1 MMRLYCVIA
10 TAMLMPLTAQATV
23 YDVAKPSE
31 LNQICS
37 THSSFDIQRTNT
49 TFFCHGKIVLPAGD
63 SIISS
68 SPENEVI
75 LEAHQGIVLEG
86 NNRIGEPNKRISL
99 RSLSVELKVNNEQ
112 ASSIEDYQNKHTVI
126 YGDLLSAYPT
136 NLHNVL
142 IDGDI
147 ELTGSTLH
155 IDGKYN
161 TIIGKIL
168 THSTTDI
175 FNANVCGTIE
185 SKGHQLHLKTN
196 HPFQQHF
203 VVGDI
208 VAHSTLL
215 IDDMAVYGT
224 TESKGASAA
233 LNGSFYAKDTAI
245 KYFQTLNFNQGV
257 GSQVCGEI
265 QQTPGS
271 SHPHSVTGKYSQFCG
286 VGQSRC
292 DYSSSICPSTAT
304 PPPECSMLPPS
315 NDDLGLTVTPSDDM
329 ALMCG
334 DDLPQF
340 TAITTNNDEV
350 VSAPVMAMLSDPD
363 LFTLEVV
370 KGKPTSTENQF
381 QSNDNG
387 ELIVRVVPNDI
398 NKIALDANYYLTFT
412 MVGDSAKEQTVNFMF
427 TPFMFEAYSNERRTL
442 NEIRVIAGKP
452 ENVHTRLL
460 ACASTGEPVVASNY
474 NGKPKV
480 VHPLIK
486 PLGGSEGEF
495 SYSAEFK
502 DGLSEHGLITNESG
516 LFEVTLSDQFE
527 CKGFSECPDDGTV
540 EVTGK
545 FNVYSRPWTLAIC
558 ENQNTLPSGTSE
570 QGDKFIA
577 AGEHFSLTVKPVIW
591 QKGGSISDPID
602 SSAYCDALVT
612 TNFMHDG
619 APAASV
625 VLSSEQHSPLD
636 TANQTSTLLK
646 SNYALTQGH
655 QSAKN
660 HRFVFNGLYWEEVGS
675 LKVKANLGSTYF
687 GMKVNE
693 GYRHIGRFYPK
704 YFKVQSQDW
713 TYPKNQGF
721 VYMNQP
727 FEKVTYDVVALN
739 ANKEDVKNYAHFAPS
754 LQQHFYL
761 GELGGYQDR
770 FVPPAPQKAE
780 WKRIGDASIGQ
791 FVIEKASTNATCHN
805 SPCWEKD
812 ITKGQYP
819 DGPFNRGANSK
830 DSKIGL
836 VTTHVV
842 DEVNFFD
849 GGEILTKQP
858 DIRFGRLNFKD
869 VGGNQGM
876 KIKVPLDVEM
886 WQDGRFVTNFDDNST
901 TANGAYYTS
910 TPIWS
915 NAPVNNAQLS
925 GVAKMSVGRTND
937 IIASQIDAAREQ
949 IQFSLNLDHSG
960 NQLPWLKYDWETSTP
975 EEENPPTIVTFGI
988 HRGNDRIIYRG
999 EPNML
1004 GLN

>member
-1 MMRLYCVIA
+1 MML
-10 TAMLMPLTAQATV
+10 
-23 YDVAKPSE
+23 
-31 LNQICS
+31 
-37 THSSFDIQRTNT
+37 
-49 TFFCHGKIVLPAGD
+49 
-63 SIISS
+63 
-68 SPENEVI
+68 
-75 LEAHQGIVLEG
+75 
-86 NNRIGEPNKRISL
+86 
-99 RSLSVELKVNNEQ
+99 
-112 ASSIEDYQNKHTVI
+112 KHTVI
-126 YGDLLSAYPT
+126 ILASVLSPLCLANVFDLADIKTGDMVSFCPTAIDIQQSSESEYDKVYYCHGEISLEQDEQIINSKNTHVQLRAFTGLNLKGRNTIGSPENPIGIKSLSQGIIISNTNHETDYTYIYGDIKT
-136 NLHNVL
+136 NYAISLENVL
-142 IDGDI
+142 IDGDVDSEGMTV
-147 ELTGSTLH
+147 ELKGL
-155 IDGKYN
+155 YN
-161 TIIGKIL
+161 VVNGQVTASQNLKL
-168 THSTTDI
+168 E
-175 FNANVCGTIE
+175 NAQVCGDVWSSGGLVEIGANKNIIVGGLFSLQNLTLSNTDVFGAIE
-185 SKGHQLHLKTN
+185 SKGANITLNKTS
-196 HPFQQHF
+196 
-203 VVGDI
+203 V
-208 VAHSTLL
+208 
-215 IDDMAVYGT
+215 
-224 TESKGASAA
+224 
-233 LNGSFYAKDTAI
+233 YAKHNAI
-245 KYFQTLNFNQGV
+245 KAFHTASFVDGI
-257 GSQVCGEI
+257 GQVCGRIKAHRVDNDITQYCGKNDPGCSYATNNCPEKEI
-265 QQTPGS
+265 P
-271 SHPHSVTGKYSQFCG
+271 VCEL
-286 VGQSRC
+286 V
-292 DYSSSICPSTAT
+292 
-304 PPPECSMLPPS
+304 PPT
-315 NDDLGLTVTPSDDM
+315 NDDFDLVVTPTDDM

-381 QSNDNG
+381 QSNDSG
-387 ELIVRVVPNDI
+387 ELVVRVVPNDI
-398 NKIALDANYYLTFT
+398 NKISLDANYSLTFT

-486 PLGGSEGEF
+486 PLGGSEGDF

-591 QKGGSISDPID
+591 QKGGSISDPIN

-660 HRFVFNGLYWEEVGS
+660 HRFVFSGLYWAEVGS

-687 GMKVNE
+687 GMTVNE

-812 ITKGQYP
+812 KTKGHYP

-830 DSKIGL
+830 SSKIGL

-849 GGEILTKQP
+849 GSEILTKQP

-876 KIKVPLDVEM
+876 KIKVPLDVEV
-886 WQDGRFVTNFDDNST
+886 WQNGRFVTNFDDNST

-925 GVAKMSVGRTND
+925 GVAKMSVGRTNN

>member
-1 MMRLYCVIA
+1 
-10 TAMLMPLTAQATV
+10 ML
-23 YDVAKPSE
+23 
-31 LNQICS
+31 
-37 THSSFDIQRTNT
+37 
-49 TFFCHGKIVLPAGD
+49 
-63 SIISS
+63 
-68 SPENEVI
+68 
-75 LEAHQGIVLEG
+75 
-86 NNRIGEPNKRISL
+86 
-99 RSLSVELKVNNEQ
+99 
-112 ASSIEDYQNKHTVI
+112 KHTVI
-126 YGDLLSAYPT
+126 ILASVLSPLCLANVFDLADIKTGDMVSFCPTAIDIQQSSESEYDKVYYCHGEISLEQDEQIINSKNTHVQLRAFTGLNLKGRNTIGSPENPIGIKSLSQGIIISNTNHETDYTYIYGDIKT
-136 NLHNVL
+136 NYAISLENVL
-142 IDGDI
+142 IDGDVDSEGMTV
-147 ELTGSTLH
+147 ELKGL
-155 IDGKYN
+155 YN
-161 TIIGKIL
+161 VVNGQVTASQNLKL
-168 THSTTDI
+168 E
-175 FNANVCGTIE
+175 NAQVCGDVWSSGGLVEIGANKNIIVGGLFSLQNLTLSNTDVFGAIE
-185 SKGHQLHLKTN
+185 SKGANITLNKTS
-196 HPFQQHF
+196 
-203 VVGDI
+203 V
-208 VAHSTLL
+208 
-215 IDDMAVYGT
+215 
-224 TESKGASAA
+224 
-233 LNGSFYAKDTAI
+233 YAKHNAI
-245 KYFQTLNFNQGV
+245 KAFHTASFVDGI
-257 GSQVCGEI
+257 GQVCGRIKAHRVDNDITQYCGKNDPGCSYATNNCPEKEI
-265 QQTPGS
+265 P
-271 SHPHSVTGKYSQFCG
+271 VCEL
-286 VGQSRC
+286 V
-292 DYSSSICPSTAT
+292 
-304 PPPECSMLPPS
+304 PPT
-315 NDDLGLTVTPSDDM
+315 NDDFDLVVTPTDDM

-381 QSNDNG
+381 QSNDSG
-387 ELIVRVVPNDI
+387 ELVVRVVPNDI
-398 NKIALDANYYLTFT
+398 NKISLDANYSLTFT

-486 PLGGSEGEF
+486 PLGGSEGDF

-591 QKGGSISDPID
+591 QKGGSISDPIN

-660 HRFVFNGLYWEEVGS
+660 HRFVFSGLYWAEVGS

-687 GMKVNE
+687 GMTVNE

-812 ITKGQYP
+812 KTKGHYP

-830 DSKIGL
+830 SSKIGL

-849 GGEILTKQP
+849 GSEILTKQP

-876 KIKVPLDVEM
+876 KIKVPLDVEV
-886 WQDGRFVTNFDDNST
+886 WQNGRFVTNFDDNST

-925 GVAKMSVGRTND
+925 GVAKMSVGRTNN